1 MASHHE
7 KEEEI
12 FLPMAGHAL
21 LKTRDE
27 IMNELKKYDWKYTL
41 RSWKV

>member
-1 MASHHE
+1 MTKHHE

-21 LKTRDE
+21 LAQQDE
-27 IMNELKKYDWKYTL
+27 IKRRLKEFDTETSGRDWDL
-41 RSWKV
+41 